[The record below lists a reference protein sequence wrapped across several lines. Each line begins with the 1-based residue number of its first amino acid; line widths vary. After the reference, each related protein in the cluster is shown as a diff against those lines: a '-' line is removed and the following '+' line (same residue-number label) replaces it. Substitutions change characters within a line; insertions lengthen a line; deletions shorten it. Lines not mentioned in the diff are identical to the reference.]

1 MAKGYP
7 DFFGYSVFPFLGVYQ
22 SQVQQIDV
30 LAAFA
35 TGDIFSVTGK
45 IIIRGGR
52 VRCLYVP
59 ATMRFQYYEI
69 IVDGVVVQT
78 LYPQTMVQSNLTNFE
93 DNIMII
99 REYREIQGYTTV
111 VLTSEISVL
120 ESFILRAISTGANI
134 LGIAGELY
142 YCNVQ

>member
-22 SQVQQIDV
+22 SQVQQIAV

-45 IIIRGGR
+45 MIVRGGA

-59 ATMRFQYYEI
+59 ATMIFHQFQI
-69 IVDGVVVQT
+69 IVDGAVVHT
-78 LYPQTMVQSNLTNFE
+78 IDPREMLNRNITNFE
-93 DNIMII
+93 DNIIII
-99 REYREIQGYTTV
+99 REYRQIQGYITV
-111 VLTSEISVL
+111 ALTSEISVL
-120 ESFILRAISTGANI
+120 ESFILRAVSTGANI